1 MEKKFLLNEE
11 NIKPLIKI
19 KGSCIASDK
28 ITTMGKKI
36 GYMYRENPTSEFD
49 TGWRFFAGDEDEQYT
64 NDSNN
69 FEIYEL
75 NTICNYDQDII
86 PYLLNEIGSKLVK
99 NEDGTYTEDKQVDET
114 ADRINNVIDNINE
127 QIKDNPEPK
136 ILHCQI
142 CNNNLMFMEPD
153 GNTLHCRN
161 CNKFF
166 KNDNGSVGIETTN
179 PYTDPNAIY

>member
-11 NIKPLIKI
+11 SIKPLIKI

-64 NDSNN
+64 NDPDH

-75 NTICNYDQDII
+75 NTICNYDEDII
-86 PYLLNEIGSKLVK
+86 PYLLKEVGSKLIK
-99 NEDGTYTEDKQVDET
+99 KDDGSYIEDNQIDET
-114 ADRINNVIDNINE
+114 ANRINNVIDSINE
-127 QIKDNPEPK
+127 QIKDNEEP
-136 ILHCQI
+136 IVLSCPV
-142 CNNNLMFMEPD
+142 CNGNLMYMEPD
-153 GNTLHCRN
+153 GTTLFCRN
-161 CNKFF
+161 CNKYF
-166 KNDNGSVGIETTN
+166 KNNNGSVGEETTA
-179 PYTDPNAIY
+179 PYTDPTALY